1 MRTLAV
7 AGFVLAIVLSGAPK
21 LALIILGLAA
31 VAALVEW
38 WP

>member
-7 AGFVLAIVLSGAPK
+7 AGFVLAIVLSGAPM
-21 LALIILGLAA
+21 LAIIVFGLAA
-31 VAALVEW
+31 IAALVAW